1 MEVVDILL
9 EETGRDISLI
19 KTIPDPRRGAHDK
32 RYSMSNA
39 KLRNLGWNPAM
50 PFEQSLRDTV
60 KWYQDH
66 QDWWRPL
73 VATEDYQRFIRAF
86 YGPTLGE
93 DL

>member
-1 MEVVDILL
+1 VDILL

-60 KWYQDH
+60 KWYQD
-66 QDWWRPL
+66 R
-73 VATEDYQRFIRAF
+73 
-86 YGPTLGE
+86 
-93 DL
+93 